1 MADAPLLSPAP
12 RDASV
17 LTAQR
22 KLLVGTGLCF
32 AFMLAEIIGGL
43 MANSLAVMTDAAHML
58 SDVAGFL
65 VSVIALML
73 SSRQANAEYSFGFH
87 RAEVLGAVAS
97 IFVIWLMTGILVW
110 EAVLRL
116 ITPDIVEGKV
126 MFIVSVIGILMN
138 LILMR
143 VFGHNHSHGGASCDH
158 GHSHGHAHEKP
169 AKSSYKP
176 PVVVA
181 VSDSPH
187 EHEHSSAHGHA
198 HGHDDHAAPSHA
210 HAHGEGEGHNESCG
224 HEHGH
229 GEQAHEHGHEHE
241 HEHEHEHGLA
251 SPHAEG
257 EDEESLAVRAAM
269 AHVLGDILQ
278 SLGVCLSAA
287 LIWAFNDR
295 WLDANGISYWY
306 RTDPI
311 CTFLFSILVLWST
324 VGTIR
329 EAVHVL
335 MAGVP
340 RGINPSAVLAQLRAI
355 PNVLEVHDLHVWSLV
370 GNKRNM
376 WAHLTVTPGAD
387 STPVLTAAQRVARL
401 HNCMHTCFQVEDSGT
416 YDKSVEG
423 HHCYDP

>member
-187 EHEHSSAHGHA
+187 EHER
-198 HGHDDHAAPSHA
+198 HDDHAAPSHA

>member
-210 HAHGEGEGHNESCG
+210 HAHGEGEGHN
-224 HEHGH
+224 
-229 GEQAHEHGHEHE
+229 
-241 HEHEHEHGLA
+241 
-251 SPHAEG
+251 
-257 EDEESLAVRAAM
+257 VRELIAPRYAA
-269 AHVLGDILQ
+269 
-278 SLGVCLSAA
+278 
-287 LIWAFNDR
+287 
-295 WLDANGISYWY
+295 
-306 RTDPI
+306 
-311 CTFLFSILVLWST
+311 
-324 VGTIR
+324 
-329 EAVHVL
+329 
-335 MAGVP
+335 
-340 RGINPSAVLAQLRAI
+340 RA
-355 PNVLEVHDLHVWSLV
+355 
-370 GNKRNM
+370 
-376 WAHLTVTPGAD
+376 PG
-387 STPVLTAAQRVARL
+387 
-401 HNCMHTCFQVEDSGT
+401 
-416 YDKSVEG
+416 
-423 HHCYDP
+423 